1 VEAQIAYSF
10 ASAICSHK
18 GCILNL
24 KEKIA
29 PSEDKQKKKTFS
41 NVVVFLLSTFLTF

>member
-1 VEAQIAYSF
+1 VGAQIAYSF

-18 GCILNL
+18 GYILNL

-29 PSEDKQKKKTFS
+29 PSQDKQKKTFS
-41 NVVVFLLSTFLTF
+41 NVVVLLLSTFSTF

>member
-1 VEAQIAYSF
+1 VRAQIAYSF

-18 GCILNL
+18 GYILNL

-29 PSEDKQKKKTFS
+29 PGEEKQKKKIS
-41 NVVVFLLSTFLTF
+41 NVVVSLLSTYSTF